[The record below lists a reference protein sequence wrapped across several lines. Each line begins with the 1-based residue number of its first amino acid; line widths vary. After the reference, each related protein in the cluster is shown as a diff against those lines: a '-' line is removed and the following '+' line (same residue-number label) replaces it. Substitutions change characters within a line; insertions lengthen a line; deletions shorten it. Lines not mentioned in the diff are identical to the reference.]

1 MATLRRDR
9 ILAEASDLF
18 LTHGV
23 GGVTMRGLASRM
35 KVTPIA
41 LYRHFD
47 SREALLNAIVAE
59 GHATFLRYLN
69 RALAAATPG
78 DRLLVSGEQ
87 YLAFA
92 LDHPRSYAVM
102 FMEHVPESCAPSGPN
117 STSGPNSGPTTWGD
131 AATFQ
136 FLVDRIRDCTAAGL
150 LHTDDPKAVAL
161 TIWAHVHGLVSLF
174 LAGKLPLARAEF
186 ERTYLRSIVAVLGAF
201 GWRDSAEARP

>member
-1 MATLRRDR
+1 MATPLRRDR

-18 LTHGV
+18 LSHGV
-23 GGVTMRGLASRM
+23 EGVTMRGLASRM
-35 KVTPIA
+35 KVTPMA

-47 SREALLNAIVAE
+47 SRDELLKAIVAE

-69 RALAAATPG
+69 RALAADTPG

-102 FMEHVPESCAPSGPN
+102 FMEHVPENVAQKGPER
-117 STSGPNSGPTTWGD
+117 WGD
-131 AATFQ
+131 AATFR
-136 FLVDRIRDCTAAGL
+136 FLVDRIRDCTAAGAL
-150 LHTDDPKAVAL
+150 RTDDPEAVAL

-174 LAGKLPLARAEF
+174 LAGKLALARPDF

-201 GWRDSAEARP
+201 GWRERGKVRA

>member
-1 MATLRRDR
+1 MATPLRRDR

-35 KVTPIA
+35 KVTPMA

-69 RALAAATPG
+69 RALAAESPRK
-78 DRLLVSGEQ
+78 RLLVSGEQ

-102 FMEHVPESCAPSGPN
+102 FMEHVPENCAVPGAKS
-117 STSGPNSGPTTWGD
+117 WGD

-136 FLVDRIRDCTAAGL
+136 FLVDRIRDCTA
-150 LHTDDPKAVAL
+150 TDVLRTSEPEAVAL

-186 ERTYLRSIVAVLGAF
+186 ERTYLRSIAAVLGAF
-201 GWRDSAEARP
+201 GWRESAEVRA

>member
-1 MATLRRDR
+1 MATPLRRDR

-18 LTHGV
+18 LSHGV

-35 KVTPIA
+35 KVTPMA

-69 RALAAATPG
+69 RALAAESPG
-78 DRLLVSGEQ
+78 KRLLVSGEQ

-92 LDHPRSYAVM
+92 LEHPRSYAVM
-102 FMEHVPESCAPSGPN
+102 FMEHVPESCA
-117 STSGPNSGPTTWGD
+117 TSGPTGTSGPTKWGD

-136 FLVDRIRDCTAAGL
+136 FLVDRIRDCTAAGTL
-150 LHTDDPKAVAL
+150 RTDEPEAVAL

-174 LAGKLPLARAEF
+174 LAGKLPLARPEF

-201 GWRDSAEARP
+201 GWRDPAGARA